1 MIPVKTPAGQ
11 QVLKD
16 RSVPLTLRQRA
27 ALIVIDGRRTL
38 TELLQGSGVTAEDL
52 QHLFRLGLVAE
63 TAASGGGGGG
73 EATAPAPLRRG

>member
-38 TELLQGSGVTAEDL
+38 AELLEGAGVTAEDL
-52 QHLFRLGLVAE
+52 QRLFQLGLVAE
-63 TAASGGGGGG
+63 TAGGVG

>member
-52 QHLFRLGLVAE
+52 QHLFQLGLVAE
-63 TAASGGGGGG
+63 TAGGVG
-73 EATAPAPLRRG
+73 EPTAPAPLRRS

>member
-52 QHLFRLGLVAE
+52 QHLFQLGLVAE
-63 TAASGGGGGG
+63 TGTAAGLGGG
-73 EATAPAPLRRG
+73 EATAPAPLRRA

>member
-27 ALIVIDGRRTL
+27 ALIVIDGRRSL

-52 QHLFRLGLVAE
+52 QHLFHLGLVAE
-63 TAASGGGGGG
+63 TAGGVGD
-73 EATAPAPLRRG
+73 ATAPAPLRRS

>member
-27 ALIVIDGRRTL
+27 ALIVIDGKRTL
-38 TELLQGSGVTAEDL
+38 TELLKGSGVTAEDL
-52 QHLFRLGLVAE
+52 QHLFQLGLVAE
-63 TAASGGGGGG
+63 TGGGGGD
-73 EATAPAPLRRG
+73 ATAPAPLRRG

>member
-38 TELLQGSGVTAEDL
+38 AELLEGAGVTAEDL
-52 QHLFRLGLVAE
+52 QRLFQLGLVAE
-63 TAASGGGGGG
+63 TAGGLG